1 MGNLTD
7 RIVRGSGFSGQV
19 VDFVDFHIWPV
30 FNLADSAIVVGA
42 VLLAVSSFSADRDPE
57 PSQDAG

>member
-1 MGNLTD
+1 
-7 RIVRGSGFSGQV
+7 V

-42 VLLAVSSFSADRDPE
+42 VLLAVSSFSSDRDRDPE
-57 PSQDAG
+57 PSHDAG